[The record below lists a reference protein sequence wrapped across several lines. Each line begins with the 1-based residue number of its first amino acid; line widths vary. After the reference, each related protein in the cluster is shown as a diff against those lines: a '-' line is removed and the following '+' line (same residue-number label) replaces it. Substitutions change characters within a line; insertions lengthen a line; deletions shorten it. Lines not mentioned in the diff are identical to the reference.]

1 MYLEM
6 VQVRWNVRKKVLK
19 TIRDHSLFGNGDT
32 VIAAVSGGAD
42 SIALLDILASLE
54 EPRLSLVVAHL
65 NHSLRGDESDGDEA
79 FVREVADAYGLPC
92 EVERADVRGVSG
104 REKLSLEEAGR
115 VTRHAFLRK
124 VAAQHRASVIALGHH
139 ADDQAETVLMRL
151 LRGAGA
157 AGLAG
162 MAPKTGDKL
171 VRPLLGVTRGEIEA
185 YLQGRGIAYRIDSS
199 NTDTNFLRNRV
210 RHELLPHLATYN
222 PSIRDRL
229 LVTAEALAEDEA
241 FLEEITDAAFAR
253 HGGEG
258 KGGATLCVPGVATE
272 PAGIRFRLY
281 RRAILLA
288 KGDLARIGSR
298 HLRDIDR
305 LVFSARPNG
314 AVLLPDGLRVARSY
328 DALSFSTVERET
340 AFPFE
345 VLVEG
350 PGSYDLG
357 GSSLQLD
364 EVLPPASWSGVC
376 RTVAYF
382 DAEAAPFPWMVR
394 TFRAGDRI
402 IPFGMSGHKKVKDIF
417 IDGKIPA
424 EVRRTLPLLFSGEKL
439 IWVCGMKVSAETRVT
454 ELTRTVVRA
463 EIIGSTP

>member
-1 MYLEM
+1 M
-6 VQVRWNVRKKVLK
+6 RKKVLK
-19 TIRDHSLFGNGDT
+19 IIREHSLFGNGDT

-42 SIALLDILASLE
+42 SIALLDVLVSVE
-54 EPRLSLVVAHL
+54 ELRLNLVVAHL
-65 NHSLRGDESDGDEA
+65 NHTLRGAESDGDEA
-79 FVREVADAYGLPC
+79 FVRQVAEGYGLPC
-92 EVERADVRGVSG
+92 EVERADVRGVSS

-124 VAAQHRASVIALGHH
+124 VAEKHRASVIALGHH

-151 LRGAGA
+151 LRGAGGT
-157 AGLAG
+157 GLAG
-162 MAPKTGDKL
+162 MAPKTADKL

-185 YLQGRGIAYRIDSS
+185 YLLGRGIAYRIDSS

-222 PSIRDRL
+222 PSVRDRL
-229 LVTAEALAEDEA
+229 LVTAEVLAADEA
-241 FLEEITDAAFAR
+241 FLEESTDAVFAR

-288 KGDLARIGSR
+288 KGDLARIGSS
-298 HLRDIDR
+298 HLRDIDL

-314 AVLLPDGLRVARSY
+314 VVFLPDGLRVARSY
-328 DALSFSTVERET
+328 DALSFSTAERET

-345 VLVEG
+345 MLVEG
-350 PGSYDLG
+350 PGSYDLYG
-357 GSSLQLD
+357 GFSLLLE
-364 EVLPPASWSGVC
+364 EVLPPASWHGVS

-382 DAEAAPFPWMVR
+382 DAEAAPFPWLVR
-394 TFRAGDRI
+394 TFRPGDRI
-402 IPFGMSGHKKVKDIF
+402 IPLGMSGHRKVKDIF
-417 IDGKIPA
+417 IDGKVPA
-424 EVRRTLPLLFSGEKL
+424 GVRRTLPLLFSGEKL